1 VPGRFCVND
10 LSILWVQEMEYR
22 ERVLF
27 PARSDASG
35 CLVNYMYSVMDA
47 KDVGMGRLSLLQ

>member
-1 VPGRFCVND
+1 MRPV
-10 LSILWVQEMEYR
+10 VQ
-22 ERVLF
+22 VLF

-47 KDVGMGRLSLLQ
+47 KDVGMGRLKLLKYLKPTASLNSE